1 MPPLAGPRSIECCTL
16 NPVNVS
22 RVPSSI
28 CTGTCTMTSR
38 LGLRSILHRP
48 SSSLS
53 FFAARSDRATCA
65 SQGLTSSRYAVA
77 IHPPLHGATC
87 WRVDPTVHPSF
98 AYPALASFRM
108 VISGSAFHNA
118 RLPSK
123 RVLWAKGDRGVRIA
137 LSPNLETRGSVA
149 SGGKKNRYPFHCPAY
164 NKKWPLLVVA
174 PPVICLGAPT

>member
-38 LGLRSILHRP
+38 LGLPSTLHSP
-48 SSSLS
+48 SSSSS
-53 FFAARSDRATCA
+53 FFAARSDRATFA

-123 RVLWAKGDRGVRIA
+123 RVLWEKGDRGVRIA
-137 LSPNLETRGSVA
+137 LSTNLETRGSVA
-149 SGGKKNRYPFHCPAY
+149 SGGKASGD
-164 NKKWPLLVVA
+164 LLECQA
-174 PPVICLGAPT
+174 DHIKGP